1 MTETRNDKTTAAIPR
16 QTEQG
21 AVDHKTLARL
31 QAHRPDYES
40 MRVILWRDIW
50 TSLTLAKHR
59 GNDPMVRAFYEM
71 LFRDAVFD
79 DRGAWSLNIP
89 RPK

>member
-1 MTETRNDKTTAAIPR
+1 MTETRNDKTTMAIAR
-16 QTEQG
+16 QRQQG
-21 AVDHKTLARL
+21 AVEHNTVARL
-31 QAHRPDYES
+31 QAYRPDYGS